1 MAVTNDPKEIFKALD
16 KDKDGYIRADE
27 MKMSTTYLS
36 QNSSSSSSGSN
47 AALIF
52 NSLDLNK
59 NGFIEPTEIDSSL
72 VEGWDDET
80 NSGRLY

>member
-16 KDKDGYIRADE
+16 KDKDGYIHTDE

-36 QNSSSSSSGSN
+36 QYSSSSSSDFN
-47 AALIF
+47 ATLEF
-52 NSLDLNK
+52 TKLDLNN
-59 NGFIEPTEIDSSL
+59 NGFIEATEIDSSL
-72 VEGWDDET
+72 VEGWDNET

>member
-16 KDKDGYIRADE
+16 KDNDGYIHADE
-27 MKMSTTYLS
+27 MEMSTTYLS
-36 QNSSSSSSGSN
+36 QYSSSSSSGFN
-47 AALIF
+47 ATLMI
-52 NSLDLNK
+52 NLLDLNK

-80 NSGRLY
+80 NAGRLY